1 MPPRQTLLLRTPP
14 RTQPRSCSPACGHGE
29 VAELLAS
36 SSTSSRDHTVLQSL
50 FSLSRSTPA
59 SSMRSRNS
67 PRPLPFRATRA
78 PQQLRQELSDL
89 LRLLLHALPCHS
101 TYFIHPFQLRPK
113 APPRSLHRGQ
123 TFPEHHMPPRLLLLL
138 PCGLVMLIN
147 PLFVTS
153 TDEAARESSRRRH
166 DHYWFARARG
176 QRATDCL

>member
-1 MPPRQTLLLRTPP
+1 
-14 RTQPRSCSPACGHGE
+14 

-89 LRLLLHALPCHS
+89 LRPLMQALIISSPGYVRSSS
-101 TYFIHPFQLRPK
+101 TPAKNAAEEHLNVDR
-113 APPRSLHRGQ
+113 PPRAIAGQ
-123 TFPEHHMPPRLLLLL
+123 ATATSRCALVRASFPDAPMPP
-138 PCGLVMLIN
+138 
-147 PLFVTS
+147 TS
-153 TDEAARESSRRRH
+153 TPAPKPRSPASSPVSSSRPGTSG
-166 DHYWFARARG
+166 DNLMFPRG
-176 QRATDCL
+176 LIAETVTQVNSAIRTCL